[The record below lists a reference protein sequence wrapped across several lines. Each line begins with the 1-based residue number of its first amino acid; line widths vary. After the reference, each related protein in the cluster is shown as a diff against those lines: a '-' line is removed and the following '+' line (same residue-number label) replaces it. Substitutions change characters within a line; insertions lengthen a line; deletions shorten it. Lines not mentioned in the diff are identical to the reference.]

1 MVAEKDSGE
10 QVGGVKML
18 AEILNRMSRSNE
30 NRILE
35 SFEKSNAD
43 LAADIR
49 NLMFTFD
56 DIFKLD
62 DRSMRILL
70 EEIDREVLAC
80 ALKIIDSEMR
90 EKIFKN
96 MSKRAA
102 GMLREDIE
110 VMPPR
115 RLSEVEKDQ
124 KTIIET
130 AKRLEDEEKITIT
143 VGHEDDVFV

>member
-1 MVAEKDSGE
+1 MESIEKANAE
-10 QVGGVKML
+10 L
-18 AEILNRMSRSNE
+18 AT
-30 NRILE
+30 
-35 SFEKSNAD
+35 
-43 LAADIR
+43 DIR
-49 NLMFTFD
+49 NLMLTFD

-62 DRSMRILL
+62 DRSIRILL
-70 EEIDREVLAC
+70 EAVDREVLAC

-115 RLSEVEKDQ
+115 RLSEVEQNQ
-124 KTIIET
+124 KMIIET
-130 AKRLEDEEKITIT
+130 AKRLEDEEKITIA
-143 VGHEDDVFV
+143 VGHEEDVFV